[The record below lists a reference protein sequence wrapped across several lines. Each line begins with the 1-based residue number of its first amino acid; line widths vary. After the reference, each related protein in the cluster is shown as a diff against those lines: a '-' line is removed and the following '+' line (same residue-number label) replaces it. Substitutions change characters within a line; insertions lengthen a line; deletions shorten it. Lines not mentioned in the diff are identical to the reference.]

1 MGALGFVSEI
11 WISTRFSSQTVGNCR
26 MLWHWGFDTSVEKN
40 KKRRGKEKRNKRN
53 LKYSYDQVA
62 WCWARFTPRS
72 RSLGPSP
79 GQTRSLFWVH
89 GRDNL
94 LAQECKWLGKGCS
107 WQICNTLT
115 SSPSWV
121 SIVLQGRVS
130 QARQQF
136 LISFV
141 ALQTVLLLIF
151 SFPSV
156 PSHDKV
162 KPLKT

>member
-26 MLWHWGFDTSVEKN
+26 MLWHWGFDTTVEKN

-53 LKYSYDQVA
+53 LKYSYDEVA

-89 GRDNL
+89 GQDNL
-94 LAQECKWLGKGCS
+94 LAQECKWLGKGAVGKS
-107 WQICNTLT
+107 ATHLH
-115 SSPSWV
+115 P
-121 SIVLQGRVS
+121 LRVEYLYS
-130 QARQQF
+130 CRAAFLKARQQF